1 MNDQDLRDCFA
12 MFAMN
17 GYMSKLSCDPLKQG
31 GICESGKFANT
42 NAEAI
47 SKASYIMADAMLEA
61 RKPEP
66 KIGLPAIKRR
76 KKND

>member
-17 GYMSKLSCDPLKQG
+17 GYMSKLSCNPSARG
-31 GICESGKFANT
+31 GICESGKFADN
-42 NAEAI
+42 NAEAVA
-47 SKASYIMADAMLEA
+47 KASYIIADAMLEA

-66 KIGLPAIKRR
+66 EIGLPAIKRR
-76 KKND
+76 KAK